1 MEILGFILALLI
13 GVTLGLIGGGG
24 SILAVPV
31 LVYVMGIDPVVAT
44 GYSLFI
50 VGFSAMVGA
59 WDYYR
64 KDLIAI
70 KTGIVFAIPALIGVF
85 LTRKYAIPAI
95 PDPIMNIG
103 DYAMGKGTFLMVF
116 FALLM
121 LAAAFSM
128 FRQKTKSEGQK
139 PKKLNI
145 PLVGLEGLVTGVIT
159 GLVGAGGGFIIIPA
173 LVLLAGLSMKVAVGT
188 SLMIIAIK
196 SLIGFTGD
204 VLNMEIDW
212 GFLAIFTGISLI
224 GIFVGSALARKIHGE
239 KLKKGFAV
247 FLVVLAIVMLI
258 GELT

>member
-1 MEILGFILALLI
+1 MEFLGYFLALLI

-31 LVYVMGIDPVVAT
+31 LVYIMGIDPVVAT

-50 VGFSAMVGA
+50 VGFSALVGA
-59 WDYYR
+59 YDYYR
-64 KDLIAI
+64 KGLIAI
-70 KTGIVFAIPALIGVF
+70 NTGIVFAIPALVAVF
-85 LTRKYAIPAI
+85 LTRKYLIPAL
-95 PDPIMNIG
+95 PDTILSIG
-103 DYAMGKGTFLMVF
+103 SYEMSKGTFLMVF

-128 FRQKTKSEGQK
+128 FRQKKKEVDTV

-145 PLVGLEGLVTGVIT
+145 PLVAIEGFVTGVIT

-204 VLNMEIDW
+204 VTNIEIDW
-212 GFLAIFTGISLI
+212 VFLGVFTGISLL
-224 GIFVGSALARKIHGE
+224 GIFMGSALARKIDGN
-239 KLKKGFAV
+239 KLKRGFAF
-247 FLVVLAIVMLI
+247 FLVILAIVMLV
-258 GELT
+258 GELA